1 MSCSKNTLELLSGL
15 YAAVLVSE
23 FEYLFEESDLLKET
37 YSNDLILFE
46 PSTVLKCAAGNSY
59 RDLK

>member
-1 MSCSKNTLELLSGL
+1 MELLSGL